1 MRGCTG
7 YRPILDAA
15 KAFACD
21 KDKCPSASEEP
32 ADPAAEKGTR
42 VTSCT
47 AQAVQGAAEVKAPS
61 FPEELKTAGLEPL
74 KICGSKVT
82 WYRPTDL
89 ASLLLLKQAEPKAKM
104 VAGNTEV
111 GIEMKFKQCEY
122 PVTISTV
129 AVKELHSLRFEDK
142 TLVIGGAVTLSTLEH
157 FLESQELPQRFQAHQ
172 GCILMGSL
180 GT

>member
-1 MRGCTG
+1 MLANICEAWPAESHGLSFEQTRVDAARKPSPTLADIESSFDGNLCRCTG

-47 AQAVQGAAEVKAPS
+47 AQAVQGVAEVKAPS

-111 GIEMKFKQCEY
+111 GIEMKLLGLTEVGQADRLKQMMKGQC
-122 PVTISTV
+122 V
-129 AVKELHSLRFEDK
+129 
-142 TLVIGGAVTLSTLEH
+142 
-157 FLESQELPQRFQAHQ
+157 
-172 GCILMGSL
+172 
-180 GT
+180 